1 MQTVG
6 SRNEPARSLMPAA
19 CLVAAIIF
27 GGCGAP
33 PGSSTSS
40 SSASGATPSPSP
52 ADHAFLPGGA
62 LEAGTYPIDGL
73 DGPPL
78 DIKVTVPDGWEALA
92 GFAVLKSDVSLGF
105 WIVENIYVNPCRESL
120 GLLDPPPGPTVH
132 DLATA
137 LAAQPLR
144 NGTDPAPI
152 EIDGYAGEMV
162 TLQVPVDADLTACD
176 DEEYGSWSS
185 EEHGARGHQT
195 PGEFNRIM
203 IVGVDG
209 VRLVIDASTFPDSSE
224 EDVAE
229 LESVIDS
236 IQLAPGA

>member
-1 MQTVG
+1 
-6 SRNEPARSLMPAA
+6 MPAIGFGKKPDRWHT
-19 CLVAAIIF
+19 AAIILVA
-27 GGCGAP
+27 GIILSGCGAA
-33 PGSSTSS
+33 GE
-40 SSASGATPSPSP
+40 SGASSRSGGAPTPTASP
-52 ADHAFLPGGA
+52 ADHAFLPHGP

-78 DIKVTVPDGWEALA
+78 DIKVAVPDGWEGLA
-92 GFAVLKSDVSLGF
+92 GFAVLKNDVSLGF
-105 WIVENIYVNPCRESL
+105 WIVENVYTDPCRESV

-162 TLQVPVDADLTACD
+162 TLEVPADADLTACD

-185 EEHGARGHQT
+185 EDHGARGHQT
-195 PGEFNRIM
+195 PGEVDEIM
-203 IVGVDG
+203 IVDVDG
-209 VRLVIDASTFPDSSE
+209 VRLVIDASTLPNSSE
-224 EDVAE
+224 EDLAE
-229 LESVIDS
+229 LQSIIDS
-236 IQLAPGA
+236 IQLARDT